1 MDVVLLTLTMLS
13 LAAAAGFG
21 FMSWRIGREQRQREQ
36 ARIAALATAMTGPS
50 AVRVRHEAGPQPTLR
65 SFDETVARL
74 GDAFS
79 SEADAAETQV
89 AAGAAE
95 TQVAV
100 GSVFDRATEGLRGR
114 PAIKAAVIGAMVV
127 TIVIGAIIGARMSDN
142 AAASTRS
149 NRNGAMT
156 TSAAAPLELMSMRH
170 QRQGTTLTVSGLV
183 RNPPQGAAVNGVTAV
198 VFAFDGS
205 GAFLASGRAPLD
217 FSSLRPGDESP
228 FVVNVPNVSDVAR
241 YRVTFRSGS
250 GVVRHVDRRGN
261 QVQITQAVR

>member
-1 MDVVLLTLTMLS
+1 MDIVLLTLTTLS

-21 FMSWRIGREQRQREQ
+21 FLSWRLGREERQREQ

-50 AVRVRHEAGPQPTLR
+50 TLR
-65 SFDETVARL
+65 SMGV
-74 GDAFS
+74 S
-79 SEADAAETQV
+79 SEADTATR
-89 AAGAAE
+89 
-95 TQVAV
+95 VAV

-142 AAASTRS
+142 AAASTTPT
-149 NRNGAMT
+149 RNDAIAT
-156 TSAAAPLELMSMRH
+156 NAAAPLELMSMRH

-183 RNPPQGAAVNGVTAV
+183 RNPAQGVEVNGITAV
-198 VFAFDGS
+198 VFAFDRT
-205 GAFLASGRAPLD
+205 GAFLASGRAALD
-217 FSSLRPGDESP
+217 LSALGPGDESA
-228 FVVNVPNVSDVAR
+228 FVVNIPNALDVAR

-261 QVQITQAVR
+261 QVQLAQAVR